1 GLVLTRWEP
10 VFGMPTRVLY
20 VLAAIACVFAFYS
33 FLCFLRKPKN
43 WRPYLKMIAVANLM
57 YACLTLGLVIFLYSQ
72 LSIFGL
78 AYFGLEL
85 VVVVLLA
92 ITELTIAGGNGSRN

>member
-1 GLVLTRWEP
+1 
-10 VFGMPTRVLY
+10 MPTRVLY
-20 VLAAIACVFAFYS
+20 VLAAIACVFALYS
-33 FLCFLRKPKN
+33 FLCFWRKPKN

-92 ITELTIAGGNGSRN
+92 ITELTLAGGNGSRN